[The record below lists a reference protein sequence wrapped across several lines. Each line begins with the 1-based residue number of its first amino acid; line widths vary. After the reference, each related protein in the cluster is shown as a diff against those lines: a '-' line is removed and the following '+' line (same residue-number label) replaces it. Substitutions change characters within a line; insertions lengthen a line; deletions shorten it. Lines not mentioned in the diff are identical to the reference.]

1 MLSNETFLNIFNH
14 CVFYLWIQAK
24 MGLFSAAVI
33 DTFPPRVESVAC
45 LHTHCQFGS
54 ISRDLQPAKTQY
66 WQIRWAKLSRTPD
79 NLEIGKKVGKWH
91 FSSTKVTVCQK
102 SLMITIFTSPHTR
115 SKVNV
120 KTALKLI
127 FKNGKIYQNFAKWW
141 FWRFWV
147 ASLALLF
154 FTWFLNSV
162 TWKDETYKLWRSFWP
177 KKWVGK
183 LVWLVKL
190 V

>member
-1 MLSNETFLNIFNH
+1 MLWEISTQKSQCFKIIAKSLIFVQKRLVRKRQLFLEVFVVKWDFLEIFNH

-45 LHTHCQFGS
+45 LRTHCQFGS

-115 SKVNV
+115 SKVNM

-127 FKNGKIYQNFAKWW
+127 FKNGKIYQN
-141 FWRFWV
+141 
-147 ASLALLF
+147 
-154 FTWFLNSV
+154 
-162 TWKDETYKLWRSFWP
+162 
-177 KKWVGK
+177 
-183 LVWLVKL
+183 
-190 V
+190 